1 MKTRKYH
8 LDYLKAIAVFLVVV
22 HHCLAQAF
30 GAESCPPAA
39 DLIINLIYSVHV
51 PLFLLIAGYL
61 SHSQEYGSYIKK
73 KAKRILVPFAFFS
86 LLKIFFSIFVSGEY
100 SHSGSLT
107 GLFSDA
113 FIYGNT
119 YWFAYTVFL
128 MFAAVPYL
136 WHAKKSGNCLIMTV
150 PILVLSFVAGALLEH
165 SDRNSAINLFQIRN
179 YIINL
184 PYFITGY
191 LIQVYEESL
200 GLFFKLH
207 RRCITLLA
215 SGAVICISVL
225 LYTYTIV
232 FSVTVKYL
240 LSFPLM
246 VLIYSAVR
254 LIPGDVSLLT
264 DFSSYS
270 LQVMFFDSV
279 FRVIFFKVFSALTG
293 AGFITAILTVPAVI
307 FCSYLSCKVC
317 ERFAFS
323 SFLTG
328 LNYKRV
334 PENNES

>member
-1 MKTRKYH
+1 MLY
-8 LDYLKAIAVFLVVV
+8 KALPLSFL
-22 HHCLAQAF
+22 F
-30 GAESCPPAA
+30 
-39 DLIINLIYSVHV
+39 
-51 PLFLLIAGYL
+51 
-61 SHSQEYGSYIKK
+61 
-73 KAKRILVPFAFFS
+73 
-86 LLKIFFSIFVSGEY
+86 FVSGEY

-246 VLIYSAVR
+246 LLIYSAVR

-279 FRVIFFKVFSALTG
+279 FRIIFFKVFSALTG

-307 FCSYLSCKVC
+307 ICSYLSCKVC
-317 ERFAFS
+317 ERFAFF